1 MRTFLGGIFLG
12 PFSSSLQEFFA
23 VYSIFTELIV
33 DVFCIERFLGKK
45 LLTGQRRHLV
55 DLQHL
60 VLRILIES
68 ITKEFEYSSMVSIPL
83 F

>member
-1 MRTFLGGIFLG
+1 MRSYLGGIFLG
-12 PFSSSLQEFFA
+12 PLSSSLQEFFA
-23 VYSIFTELIV
+23 VYSIFTESIV
-33 DVFCIERFLGKK
+33 DVFCVDRCF
-45 LLTGQRRHLV
+45 LLTGQRQHLV

-60 VLRILIES
+60 VLRILIEL

>member
-45 LLTGQRRHLV
+45 VAYRAT
-55 DLQHL
+55 
-60 VLRILIES
+60 S
-68 ITKEFEYSSMVSIPL
+68 ASSGSSAFGSENID
-83 F
+83 